1 MRVSSNVTYND
12 FIKNLGTNASKVQK
26 TLNQIS
32 SLKEVSKSSDNPLL
46 VSKIMNLNVAIAR
59 NETFGQEIKDS
70 QDWINT
76 QFGALQHVNDSMNNI
91 RRLVQHSANGTQ
103 DVDEIKANRN
113 EIQQEIEGI
122 VESLNTNFDGRYIF
136 GGTDTTNPPFSVVRK
151 PDING
156 EDDPNGEVIGIKYN
170 GSEDEVSREIAD
182 SVVVNL
188 PTNGG
193 NILGGSEMNDFLN
206 DLIGHMDFYINN
218 KERLSE
224 IDRDSLD
231 SNNPAEQDILD
242 DLDRL
247 DNWSSTMSSNIGDL
261 DARKGDIAEFQ
272 TRIDSTANRLKSAGS
287 RNETEK
293 LSLNSTLSDRQDV
306 DVAEKY
312 MEYQNQM
319 LAYQTTMAMGTKI
332 MQTSILDYVR

>member
-32 SLKEVSKSSDNPLL
+32 SLKQVSKSSDNPLL

-103 DVDEIKANRN
+103 DIDEIKANRN

-136 GGTDTTNPPFSVVRK
+136 GGTDTTNPPFSVVK
-151 PDING
+151 NANDA
-156 EDDPNGEVIGIKYN
+156 VIGIEYN
-170 GSEDEVSREIAD
+170 GSATEVSREIAD

-193 NILGGSEMNDFLN
+193 NILGGSQMNNFLKG
-206 DLIGHMDFYINN
+206 LIGDMDLYINN
-218 KERLSE
+218 KEDINKLQEEIKELDPTDKEYVAKQTELATKEGELSG
-224 IDRDSLD
+224 
-231 SNNPAEQDILD
+231 
-242 DLDRL
+242 
-247 DNWSSTMSSNIGDL
+247 WSATMSKKIGDL

-293 LSLNSTLSDRQDV
+293 LSLKSTLSDRQDV